1 MRMAVIIVVFSLV
14 GVGCS
19 VPESAIVGTWVAVP
33 SRVEEPPVAKWLSKS
48 LSGQITF
55 RSDKTYQYSSQLEGY
70 TVAESGKWRIAGNK
84 VYIQRSE
91 LDSETSFELDG
102 NDLVGRFGDH
112 PLPYERKRDGKEAPA
127 RQK

>member
-1 MRMAVIIVVFSLV
+1 MRIAVMLAMFSLF

-19 VPESAIVGTWVAVP
+19 IPESAIVGTWVANP
-33 SRVEEPPVAKWLSKS
+33 SRAKYPSKLLSKS

-55 RSDKTYQYSSQLEGY
+55 RSDKTYQYSSRLEGSTY
-70 TVAESGKWRIAGNK
+70 EESGKWRIAGNE
-84 VYIQRSE
+84 VYTQRSE

-112 PLPYERKRDGKEAPA
+112 PLPYERKLQVVQTPA
-127 RQK
+127 KQK

>member
-1 MRMAVIIVVFSLV
+1 MRMAVIFAIFSLV
-14 GVGCS
+14 GVSCS
-19 VPESAIVGTWVAVP
+19 APESAVVGTWVADP
-33 SRVEEPPVAKWLSKS
+33 SRVEEPPLAKWLSKS

-55 RSDKTYQYSSQLEGY
+55 QPDKTYQYSSTTDGY
-70 TVAESGKWRIAGNK
+70 TYKESGKWRIAGNK

-112 PLPYERKRDGKEAPA
+112 PLPYERKRDREEAPA